1 MGGTQLSPKRKP
13 APIKDI
19 EVLSDKKKIKLMMD
33 PLRIA
38 IMSVLGREEM
48 TVKQI
53 ADELNRKPG
62 TILHHLDRLKK
73 AGFVV
78 QIRTEK
84 TRTGIVQRYYRAT
97 AREYQIGVAKVVSQ
111 KPTPAEVA
119 ETPEDRWRNVIIG
132 LAEYGIVIPDSKMEH
147 ALDLLKAMTECEDTI
162 NKRVYSAE
170 RSSLAP
176 HIQAEVTRILRRLA
190 LDQDTECSRIQ
201 EEWHRFLE
209 WHKNK

>member
-1 MGGTQLSPKRKP
+1 MSPRKA

-19 EVLSDKKKIKLMMD
+19 EVLIDKKTIKLMMD

-38 IMSVLGREEM
+38 IMSVLGREPM

-73 AGFVV
+73 AKLVV
-78 QIRTEK
+78 QVRTEK
-84 TRTGIVQRYYRAT
+84 TTTGIVQRYYRST
-97 AREYQIGVAKVVSQ
+97 AREYQIGVAKVVSP
-111 KPTPAEVA
+111 KPTPEEVA

-132 LAEYGIVIPDSKMEH
+132 LAEYGITIPQSKMEH
-147 ALDLLKAMTECEDTI
+147 ALDLLKAMTECENNI
-162 NKRVYSAE
+162 SRRVY
-170 RSSLAP
+170 RSEKSSMAP
-176 HIQAEVTRILRRLA
+176 HIQAEVTRIMRRLA
-190 LDQDTECSRIQ
+190 LDQDNECSRIQ

-209 WHKNK
+209 WHRKI